1 MDPTA
6 RRRALLL
13 KKPITR
19 DSFTKWD
26 MNNRSFYRQFQ
37 EYIQFLPDG
46 TRPTWT
52 AYSVDRTR
60 GITIMKMEGA
70 NQVLDEEKTNKTRA
84 ALEDFLLSAGSNCP
98 EHYLSMVRLDST
110 SYTWILDKLEEAYQL
125 DTKGIRFL
133 AGCHVKSST
142 SEDDLTYQQMFQ
154 AVHEHYSSSLL
165 KQGNIY
171 KGQPIPHDE
180 VLTPLG
186 DNIIVEKWLELIN
199 PSLKSHIMQT
209 RGIMFTPERPNLS
222 DHQRFLCDQME
233 ILLKEL
239 EHKGDSPSVNRTGFP
254 PQQFARRNFGAPH
267 QQRPSYQ
274 PRQFTQPPRTRFRQ
288 PGQTFT
294 SGRNACPANTCLRC
308 YEAGRTG
315 TASRTH
321 QASSCPHPR
330 NPSQQRMRIL
340 LIPAQEQDYTPR
352 QQQAQIQEIEVTED
366 LLQ

>member
-1 MDPTA
+1 
-6 RRRALLL
+6 
-13 KKPITR
+13 
-19 DSFTKWD
+19 
-26 MNNRSFYRQFQ
+26 
-37 EYIQFLPDG
+37 
-46 TRPTWT
+46 
-52 AYSVDRTR
+52 
-60 GITIMKMEGA
+60 MKMEGA

-239 EHKGDSPSVNRTGFP
+239 EHKGRETVPLSTELGFLHSNLRGETLELHTNKGLLTSPG
-254 PQQFARRNFGAPH
+254 
-267 QQRPSYQ
+267 
-274 PRQFTQPPRTRFRQ
+274 
-288 PGQTFT
+288 
-294 SGRNACPANTCLRC
+294 
-308 YEAGRTG
+308 
-315 TASRTH
+315 
-321 QASSCPHPR
+321 SSLNH
-330 NPSQQRMRIL
+330 
-340 LIPAQEQDYTPR
+340 
-352 QQQAQIQEIEVTED
+352 
-366 LLQ
+366 